1 MGKGMADNTNL
12 ELRKNKDALIF
23 ALEKI
28 AFFDDLTR
36 GELGLLMNFM
46 SLYEL
51 KSGEYLFT
59 EGEMGQYVCFVVEGR
74 LEVLK
79 KSITGSEIVITTI
92 TKGYSIGDMSL
103 IDQTPRSASIRAR
116 SKSVL
121 AILPRSAFKVILTKH
136 PAIGIKILIGFA
148 RFQTE
153 NLRKT
158 SNQLNAY
165 THLLA
170 TVCKQKG
177 AVLPK
182 DLEKFLAKDE
192 AKLVKATR
200 SISPLSSSGSFL
212 RKVKKILTTEII

>member
-1 MGKGMADNTNL
+1 MADSDTTNL
-12 ELRKNKDALIF
+12 ELRKNKEALIF

-28 AFFDDLTR
+28 AFFDDLSR
-36 GELGLLMNFM
+36 EEMDILMNFM

-51 KSGEYLFT
+51 NSGEFLFS

-79 KSITGSEIVITTI
+79 RSITGSEVAITTV
-92 TKGYSIGDMSL
+92 TKGFSIGDMSL
-103 IDQTPRSASIRAR
+103 LDPAPRSASIRAR
-116 SKSVL
+116 SRSIL
-121 AILPRSAFKVILTKH
+121 AILPRSAFKIILQKH

-153 NLRKT
+153 NLRKA

-177 AVLPK
+177 TILPD
-182 DLEKFLAKDE
+182 DLEKFLVKDG

-200 SISPLSSSGSFL
+200 SISPLSSSASFMQ
-212 RKVKKILTTEII
+212 KVKKILTTEIL

>member
-1 MGKGMADNTNL
+1 MTEKVNI
-12 ELRKNKDALIF
+12 ELRKNKDALVL
-23 ALEKI
+23 ALGQI
-28 AFFDDLTR
+28 SFFDDLAKK
-36 GELGLLMNFM
+36 ELDILMNYM

-51 KSGEYLFT
+51 KRGEFLFK
-59 EGEMGQYVCFVVEGR
+59 EGEIGQYVGFVIEGR

-79 KSITGSEIVITTI
+79 KSITGAEIVITSV

-103 IDQTPRSASIRAR
+103 LDKTPRSASIRA
-116 SKSVL
+116 SIKSTL
-121 AILPRSAFKVILTKH
+121 AILPQSAFKVILQKH

-170 TVCKQKG
+170 TICKQKG
-177 AVLPK
+177 ASLPENME
-182 DLEKFLAKDE
+182 DFLVKDE
-192 AKLVKATR
+192 KKLVKSTR
-200 SISPLSSSGSFL
+200 SISSLSTSSTFL
-212 RKVKKILTTEII
+212 RKIKKILTTEIM

>member
-1 MGKGMADNTNL
+1 MADNTNL
-12 ELRKNKDALIF
+12 ELRNNKDALIF

-28 AFFDDLTR
+28 AFFDDLSR
-36 GELGLLMNFM
+36 GDLDILMNFM

-79 KSITGSEIVITTI
+79 KSITGSEITITTI
-92 TKGYSIGDMSL
+92 TKGFSIGDMSL
-103 IDQTPRSASIRAR
+103 IDQAPRSASIRAR
-116 SKSVL
+116 SRSVL
-121 AILPRSAFKVILTKH
+121 AILPRSAFKIILQKH

-170 TVCKQKG
+170 TVCKHKG
-177 AVLPK
+177 TVLPK
-182 DLEKFLAKDE
+182 DLEKFLAKDGE
-192 AKLVKATR
+192 KLVKATR
-200 SISPLSSSGSFL
+200 SISPLSSSNSFL
-212 RKVKKILTTEII
+212 KKVKKILMTEII

>member
-1 MGKGMADNTNL
+1 MTDNTNL

-28 AFFDDLTR
+28 TFFDDLSR
-36 GELGLLMNFM
+36 KEVDLLMNFM

-51 KSGEYLFT
+51 KSGEYLFR
-59 EGEMGQYVCFVVEGR
+59 EGEMGQYVCFVVDGR
-74 LEVLK
+74 LEVLR
-79 KSITGSEIVITTI
+79 KSITGSDIVITTI

-103 IDQTPRSASIRAR
+103 IDQAPRSASIRAR
-116 SKSVL
+116 NKSIL
-121 AILPRSAFKVILTKH
+121 AILPRSAFKIILEKH
-136 PAIGIKILIGFA
+136 PAVGIKILTGFA

-177 AVLPK
+177 TVLPK

-200 SISPLSSSGSFL
+200 SISPLSSSSSFL
-212 RKVKKILTTEII
+212 QKVKKILSTEIL

>member
-1 MGKGMADNTNL
+1 MADNTNL

-28 AFFDDLTR
+28 SFFDDLSTK
-36 GELGLLMNFM
+36 ELDILMNYM

-51 KSGEYLFT
+51 KSGEFLFK

-79 KSITGSEIVITTI
+79 KSITGSEIAITTI
-92 TKGYSIGDMSL
+92 SKGYSIGDMSL
-103 IDQTPRSASIRAR
+103 IDQIPRSASIRAR

-121 AILPRSAFKVILTKH
+121 AILPRGAFKVILEKQPT
-136 PAIGIKILIGFA
+136 IGIKILVGFA

-170 TVCKQKG
+170 TICKQKG
-177 AVLPK
+177 AALPK
-182 DLEKFLAKDE
+182 ELENFLVKDE
-192 AKLVKATR
+192 EKLVKSTR
-200 SISPLSSSGSFL
+200 SISSLSSSKTFL
-212 RKVKKILTTEII
+212 KKIKGILMTEII

>member
-1 MGKGMADNTNL
+1 MTEQVNL
-12 ELRKNKDALIF
+12 ELRKNKDALVF
-23 ALEKI
+23 ALGQI
-28 AFFDDLTR
+28 SFFDDLAKK
-36 GELGLLMNFM
+36 EMDILINYM

-51 KSGEYLFT
+51 KRGEFLFK
-59 EGEMGQYVCFVVEGR
+59 EGEIGQYVAFLIEGR

-79 KSITGSEIVITTI
+79 KSITGVEIVITSV

-103 IDQTPRSASIRAR
+103 LDTTPRSASIRAS
-116 SKSVL
+116 SKATL
-121 AILPRSAFKVILTKH
+121 AILPQSAFKVILKNH

-170 TVCKQKG
+170 TICKQKG
-177 AVLPK
+177 TSLP
-182 DLEKFLAKDE
+182 ENMEEFLVKDE
-192 AKLVKATR
+192 KKLVKSTR
-200 SISPLSSSGSFL
+200 SISSLSTSQTFL
-212 RKVKKILTTEII
+212 RKIKKILTTEIM